1 MPAAICNIASVMTK
15 RGIPI
20 RVIPN
25 AFTIPSA
32 RQGAGAISIAAQPGN
47 GEKGGLPLNARPK
60 GVRMPCIPD

>member
-32 RQGAGAISIAAQPGN
+32 RQGAGAISIAAQPGS
-47 GEKGGLPLNARPK
+47 
-60 GVRMPCIPD
+60 GVFALRLRT